1 MKKKELF
8 QSLKVI
14 ALALI
19 LAVGVSYAT
28 GAWED
33 ASGTPP
39 ENNAPRPVN
48 VSDEVQTKA
57 GDLYIENSGVG
68 LFGTELL
75 AVFGESSFNDRVNL
89 GDDTDAT
96 DENVDIYVSGRIIND
111 DLSQENNPDITYPA
125 HICANVDGSLM
136 PCEGPAPLVWGSY
149 FVCAGSTGCP
159 TAIIGDTTW
168 RPVPFGNNNG
178 ENNIFGTDPDT
189 TPGLFWVLEV
199 YYSGAWHNLLAEGAP
214 TSSAGEGCWDWIEE
228 SFPAWDGNVTHVR
241 IQQTHD
247 EDWGDPDVSN
257 STNYVSPGYG
267 DCVYQDQVE

>member
-75 AVFGESSFNDRVNL
+75 AVFGESSFNDKVSL
-89 GDDTDAT
+89 GDDTDLT
-96 DENVDIYVSGRIIND
+96 DEDVDLYVSGAIKN
-111 DLSQENNPDITYPA
+111 ENLVVGGITYPA
-125 HICANVDGSLM
+125 QVCAQLDGTLTL
-136 PCEGPAPLVWGSY
+136 CETPPGPVWDYFTSCNESTPSCPPSPTDDFRPAPWG
-149 FVCAGSTGCP
+149 T
-159 TAIIGDTTW
+159 
-168 RPVPFGNNNG
+168 NG
-178 ENNIFGTDPDT
+178 GFNDAFDGTDPDT
-189 TPGLFWVLEV
+189 TPGIFWVQEV
-199 YYSGAWHNLLAEGAP
+199 YADGVWHNMLAEGYDFGSADQSCVEHFEDVVPGWTFAP
-214 TSSAGEGCWDWIEE
+214 TYYRLIATYDDDWD
-228 SFPAWDGNVTHVR
+228 AATDG
-241 IQQTHD
+241 
-247 EDWGDPDVSN
+247 DVL
-257 STNYVSPGYG
+257 TLVGH
-267 DCVYQDQVE
+267 CLYQHKTD